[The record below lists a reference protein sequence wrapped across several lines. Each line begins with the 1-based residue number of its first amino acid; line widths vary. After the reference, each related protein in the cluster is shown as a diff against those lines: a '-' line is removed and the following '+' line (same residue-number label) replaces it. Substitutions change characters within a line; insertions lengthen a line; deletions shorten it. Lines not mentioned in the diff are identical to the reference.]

1 MASMANSSGSENGF
15 GLDGQSLFAVPSK
28 GIPQARNI
36 GFYFTAMF
44 INTVNITNIG
54 Y

>member
-1 MASMANSSGSENGF
+1 MLSP
-15 GLDGQSLFAVPSK
+15 LRVWDVVVGQSLYAVPSK
-28 GIPQARNI
+28 GFTQARNI

-44 INTVNITNIG
+44 INTVNITIIG